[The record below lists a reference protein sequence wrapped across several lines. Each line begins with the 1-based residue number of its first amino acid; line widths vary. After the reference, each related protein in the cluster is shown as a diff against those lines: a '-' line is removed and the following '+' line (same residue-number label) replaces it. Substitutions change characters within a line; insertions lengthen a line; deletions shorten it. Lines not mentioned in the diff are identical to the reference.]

1 MGNPAYRSS
10 WATDDHEMFR
20 ESVRRLVE
28 TDFVPHRDRWIE
40 QGYMEPEYWLKAGEV
55 GLLCA
60 DIPTEYGGAGCDFG
74 FDVVGYE
81 EMQRGCVS
89 SFGSAIQSIVAHYLL
104 IYGTEEQKQRWLPK
118 MATGELICSI
128 AMTEPGTGSDL
139 QAVKTT
145 AIRDGDEYVINGSKT
160 FITNGYNANLICVVA
175 KTEPG
180 EGAKGVSLIFVET
193 DKVKGFSRN
202 KPLKKLG
209 MKGQDTS
216 ELFFEDCRTPVSYVL
231 GENEGQGFY
240 QLMAQLPRERLIIA
254 AVSVAAMEAA
264 LQQTIDYVKERRAFN
279 KSIIEFQNTKFKLAE
294 QKTQTKIARVF
305 LDHCIEELIKGT
317 LDAETAS
324 MAKWWC
330 SEKQFELVNECLQL
344 HGGYGYM
351 MEYPIAHYFA
361 DSRVQMIYGGTNE
374 IMKELISR
382 SL

>member
-1 MGNPAYRSS
+1 MSSSAYRSS
-10 WATDDHEMFR
+10 WSTDDHEMFR
-20 ESVRRLVE
+20 DSVRRLVE
-28 TDFVPHRDRWIE
+28 TEFMPNRDRWIE
-40 QGYMEPEYWLKAGEV
+40 QGYMEPEYWIKAGEV

-74 FDVVGYE
+74 FDIIGYE

-89 SFGSAIQSIVAHYLL
+89 SFGSGIQSIVAHYLMV
-104 IYGTEEQKQRWLPK
+104 YGTDEQKHRWLPK
-118 MATGELICSI
+118 MATGEIISAI

-145 AIRDGDEYVINGSKT
+145 AIRDGDDYVINGSKT

-175 KTEPG
+175 KTDPT
-180 EGAKGVSLIFVET
+180 EGSKGVSLVFIET
-193 DKVKGFSRN
+193 DDLKGFSRN

-231 GENEGQGFY
+231 GGIEGQGFY

-264 LQQTIDYVKERRAFN
+264 LDQTIAYVKERRAFN

>member
-1 MGNPAYRSS
+1 MNSAYRSS
-10 WATDDHEMFR
+10 WATEDHDMFR
-20 ESVRRLVE
+20 DSVRRLVE
-28 TDFVPHRDRWIE
+28 TEFMPHRDRWIE

-60 DIPTEYGGAGCDFG
+60 DIPTEYGGSGGDFG
-74 FDVVGYE
+74 FDVIGYE

-89 SFGSAIQSIVAHYLL
+89 SFGSGIQSIVAHYLMV
-104 IYGTEEQKQRWLPK
+104 YGTEEQKHRWLPK
-118 MATGELICSI
+118 MASGELITSI

-175 KTEPG
+175 KTDPS
-180 EGAKGVSLIFVET
+180 EGAKGISLVFVET
-193 DKVKGFSRN
+193 DNLPGFRRN

-216 ELFFEDCRTPVSYVL
+216 ELFFDDCRTPISFVL
-231 GENEGQGFY
+231 GEVEGQGFY
-240 QLMAQLPRERLIIA
+240 QLMNQLPRERLIIA

-264 LQQTIDYVKERRAFN
+264 LDQTVEYVKERRAFD
-279 KSIIEFQNTKFKLAE
+279 KAIIEFQNTRFKLAE
-294 QKTQTKIARVF
+294 QKTLTKIARVF
-305 LDHCIEELIKGT
+305 LDHCIEELMKGT

-374 IMKELISR
+374 IMKELIAR